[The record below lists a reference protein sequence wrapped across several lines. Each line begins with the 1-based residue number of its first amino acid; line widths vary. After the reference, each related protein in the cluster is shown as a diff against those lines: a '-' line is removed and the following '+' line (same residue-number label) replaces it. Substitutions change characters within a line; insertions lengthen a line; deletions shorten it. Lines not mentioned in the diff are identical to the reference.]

1 MSPDSVSRI
10 PAHAAPIEAR
20 VSDGPFDQALGRLIQ
35 RQMQAARV
43 QGARDARAALGVD
56 LDGAMQRLDTAR
68 EQAVEQLAH
77 SAVELA
83 LEITRSLLRAEIP
96 EGRYDLEAI
105 VREALAFSGT
115 GRGRCM
121 IHVNP
126 SDAEKLEDVQW
137 RAGTAIEPD
146 PDVSRG
152 SVHITTPQ
160 GLLVRDLDD
169 AMGSIRERLLGDSR

>member
-1 MSPDSVSRI
+1 MSPEFSGRISVHS
-10 PAHAAPIEAR
+10 APIEAR
-20 VSDGPFDQALGRLIQ
+20 VSDGPFDKALGRLIQ
-35 RQMQAARV
+35 RQTQAARV
-43 QGARDARAALGVD
+43 QGAREAKAALGVD
-56 LDGAMQRLDTAR
+56 LGGAMERLDASR

-83 LEITRSLLRAEIP
+83 LEITRSLLRTEIP

-115 GRGRCM
+115 GRGRCT

-126 SDAEKLEDVQW
+126 SDAVKLEGVQW
-137 RAGTAIEPD
+137 RAGTEVEPD
-146 PDVSRG
+146 PDVARG

-169 AMGSIRERLLGDSR
+169 AMTSIRERLLGDSR